1 MTVIEAL
8 EKLKMI
14 LSSMEIELDD
24 EEENKIGKE
33 VEVTAEV
40 ANNKMIACPYS
51 ILEIMKTV

>member
-8 EKLKMI
+8 EKLKKI

-33 VEVTAEV
+33 VEVKAEV
-40 ANNKMIACPYS
+40 ANKKMIACPNS
-51 ILEIMKTV
+51 IVEIMKTV

>member
-8 EKLKMI
+8 QKLKII

-40 ANNKMIACPYS
+40 ANKKMIACPYS
-51 ILEIMKTV
+51 IVEIMKTV

>member
-8 EKLKMI
+8 EKLKII

-33 VEVTAEV
+33 VEVKAEV
-40 ANNKMIACPYS
+40 ANKKMIACPYS
-51 ILEIMKTV
+51 IVEIMKTV